1 MWLPLVLVMMTMI
14 SCLEA
19 VVGTNN
25 NNNPMNMVIKTQT
38 FSSPSFTMTP
48 GLVIEKYFYDINF
61 PKSHIA
67 IKSFD
72 VEVVDES
79 GNQIPLPQ
87 TYLHHWA
94 LVRYYQHKNATN
106 PTINTVYS
114 ELQEPNF
121 IIASNNGVCGR
132 NVLTAY
138 YAMGSE
144 SRKLSTFLPHP
155 YGIEVGNPKEIPADY
170 EERWSLNVHA
180 IDTRGAENKLGC
192 IECHCH
198 LYNITKDRF
207 GRPLTEDYKGGLRCC
222 YDKTKCRVNV
232 SDGEDFKERNLFVRY
247 RVRWVDWN
255 DFVIP
260 VKVYLLDVTDTW
272 KPLSDS
278 KEASQQHNCLIEY
291 DVEAESCSHTNKVDD
306 DKCNAVKK
314 SKIMFPSSGYLI
326 YGVAHQ
332 HIGATGATFYGED
345 GRVLCSSSP
354 IHGKGNEEGYVTGM
368 TTCYPQPGS
377 MKIKKGEMVTFVSN
391 YSSTMT
397 HRGVMGIFHIFVA
410 DKIFK
415 SSSPL
420 SEEVGNNNT
429 IVM

>member
-1 MWLPLVLVMMTMI
+1 MMTMI
-14 SCLEA
+14 SCSEA
-19 VVGTNN
+19 VGIN

-38 FSSPSFTMTP
+38 FSSPSFTTTP
-48 GLVIEKYFYDINF
+48 GLVIEKFFYNINF

-79 GNQIPLPQ
+79 GNQVPLPQ

-106 PTINTVYS
+106 PTIILSLTSSKNQTLSLLATMESVDGTFYRPTTPWDPNQENYPHFFHTHM
-114 ELQEPNF
+114 EL
-121 IIASNNGVCGR
+121 
-132 NVLTAY
+132 
-138 YAMGSE
+138 
-144 SRKLSTFLPHP
+144 
-155 YGIEVGNPKEIPADY
+155 
-170 EERWSLNVHA
+170 
-180 IDTRGAENKLGC
+180 KLG
-192 IECHCH
+192 IQKKFPQ
-198 LYNITKDRF
+198 ITKR
-207 GRPLTEDYKGGLRCC
+207 GG
-222 YDKTKCRVNV
+222 V
-232 SDGEDFKERNLFVRY
+232 SMSMQLIQEEQRTSWD
-247 RVRWVDWN
+247 WVDWN
-255 DFVIP
+255 DLVIP
-260 VKVYLLDVTDTW
+260 VKVYLFDVTDTW

-278 KEASQQHNCLIEY
+278 TEASQQRNCLIEY

-314 SKIMFPSSGYLI
+314 SKVMFPSSGYLI

-354 IHGKGNEEGYVTGM
+354 IHGKGNEEGYVVGM

-377 MKIKKGEMVTFVSN
+377 MKINKGEMVTFVSN
-391 YSSTMT
+391 YSSTPT

-415 SSSPL
+415 SSSAL

>member
-1 MWLPLVLVMMTMI
+1 MLLPLVLVMMTMI

-19 VVGTNN
+19 VGTNN
-25 NNNPMNMVIKTQT
+25 NYNNPMNMVIKTQT
-38 FSSPSFTMTP
+38 FSTPSFTITP
-48 GLVIEKYFYDINF
+48 GLVIENYYYNINF

-87 TYLHHWA
+87 TYLHHWE

-106 PTINTVYS
+106 PTINTPYH

-121 IIASNNGVCGR
+121 IMASNNGVCGR
-132 NVLTAY
+132 NVLTAF
-138 YAMGSE
+138 YALGSE
-144 SRKLSTFLPHP
+144 SRKLSTFLPYP

-207 GRPLTEDYKGGLRCC
+207 GRPLTEDYKGGLQCC

-232 SDGEDFKERNLFVRY
+232 SDGEDFQERNLFVRY
-247 RVRWVDWN
+247 RVKWVDWN

-260 VKVYLLDVTDTW
+260 LKVYLFDVTD
-272 KPLSDS
+272 KPLPGSTG
-278 KEASQQHNCLIEY
+278 ASQQHHCLVEY
-291 DVEAESCSHTNKVDD
+291 DVEAESCSLTKRLDD
-306 DKCNAVKK
+306 SKCNAVKK
-314 SKIMFPSSGYLI
+314 SKVMFPTSGYLI
-326 YGVAHQ
+326 YGVASQ
-332 HIGATGATFYGED
+332 HIGATGAAFYGED

-354 IHGKGNEEGYVTGM
+354 IYGEGNEEGYMIGM
-368 TTCYPQPGS
+368 TACYPKPGS
-377 MKIKKGEMVTFVSN
+377 IKINKGEMVTFVSN
-391 YSSTMT
+391 YSSTLT
-397 HRGVMGIFHIFVA
+397 HIGVLGLFHIFVA
-410 DKIFK
+410 DEIFK
-415 SSSPL
+415 SSSSTL
-420 SEEVGNNNT
+420 SEEVSNDNI